1 MANNEIALIVLLSVA
16 TLLPFIVASGS
27 CYIKFSIVLVLVRN
41 ALGIQQ
47 VPSNLALNSIALIM
61 SLFVMMPV
69 TQKAYHY
76 LQHHQLDMTSSESVN
91 EFVDGGLGDYKRYLR
106 RYSDPE
112 LVKFFEKS
120 QTASLD
126 ADESDG
132 EGNGGAATE
141 ANVPGDSLFA
151 LLPAYALTEIKS
163 AFKIGFYL
171 YVPFLVVDLVVS
183 SVLLALGMMMMSPVT
198 ISVPIKLILF
208 VAVDGWTLICK
219 GLVMQYLDLMK

>member
-1 MANNEIALIVLLSVA
+1 MANNEIALIVLLTAA

-69 TQKAYHY
+69 SQKAYHY
-76 LQHHQLDMTSSESVN
+76 LLQHPIEVTSEDSIN
-91 EFVDGGLGDYKRYLR
+91 AFVDDGLGDYKRYLK

-112 LVKFFEKS
+112 LIKFFQKAQSAGLKGEDRDDVAA
-120 QTASLD
+120 QASE
-126 ADESDG
+126 AD
-132 EGNGGAATE
+132 
-141 ANVPGDSLFA
+141 GDSLFS

-163 AFKIGFYL
+163 AFRIGFYL
-171 YVPFLVVDLVVS
+171 YLPFLVVDLVVS

-208 VAVDGWTLICK
+208 VAMDGWTLICK
-219 GLVMQYLDLMK
+219 GLILQYMDLMK